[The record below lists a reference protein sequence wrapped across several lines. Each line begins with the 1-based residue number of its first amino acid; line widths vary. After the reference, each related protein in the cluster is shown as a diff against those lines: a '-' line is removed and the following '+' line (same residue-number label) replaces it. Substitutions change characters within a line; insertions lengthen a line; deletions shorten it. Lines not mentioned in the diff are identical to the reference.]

1 MSHCANQKANSFFKS
16 DICGW
21 STKEKKTCFKLDGCW
36 IIMQFFQKGIR
47 LFSLFIS
54 ISINLR

>member
-21 STKEKKTCFKLDGCW
+21 STKEKKNMFQTGWLLDNNAVLP
-36 IIMQFFQKGIR
+36 KR
-47 LFSLFIS
+47 NSPLFSIHF
-54 ISINLR
+54 NLHQP